1 MWKVG
6 GEVVKWNIV
15 ENINEEFNKFLS
27 IYVSRWIKV
36 IFIWQILFNFS
47 IFQVENA
54 LVEKGLVRSFHYGYS

>member
-36 IFIWQILFNFS
+36 TFIWQILFNFS